1 MKHPTELHSLDT
13 SCIVT
18 TITLKCACICND
30 TVSKI
35 RSIVFIPSLSIIILC
50 KKRRPVIFF
59 FFSTKIFIIHFCMCP
74 YNDSSHGFFYIF
86 IEMFQCKEE
95 KSEIYFLNY
104 NKYHHECKLL
114 YRRLNVHL

>member
-74 YNDSSHGFFYIF
+74 YNESSHGFFYIYLSRCFNVKRKNQKF
-86 IEMFQCKEE
+86 I
-95 KSEIYFLNY
+95 FLTTINIIMSV
-104 NKYHHECKLL
+104 NCCTED
-114 YRRLNVHL
+114 